1 MKISIENCNN
11 IDKGEIEIVPNTL
24 NIKYANNGTGKS
36 TIAKAIHAFAMQ
48 DVDKQKSLTP
58 YDLIGKRSGPKP
70 NVSFSRKTNDK
81 DIQNVEIF
89 DDNYVNQFLFVKD
102 KT

>member
-36 TIAKAIHAFAMQ
+36 TIAKAIHAFAKQ
-48 DVDKQKSLTP
+48 GTKDADKEQ
-58 YDLIGKRSGPKP
+58 
-70 NVSFSRKTNDK
+70 
-81 DIQNVEIF
+81 
-89 DDNYVNQFLFVKD
+89 
-102 KT
+102 